1 MFNDSSP
8 KKKSVFADSAPDKSM
23 GGAMRDSGEVR
34 LSDNRQKMKRGL
46 SALFEEND
54 DDRTYQEMKRAKT
67 NAQP

>member
-1 MFNDSSP
+1 
-8 KKKSVFADSAPDKSM
+8 
-23 GGAMRDSGEVR
+23 MRDSGEVR